1 MEDDCTTCV
10 TKKACYY
17 EYSSVEI
24 KYVFF
29 YLWLFVGVGISN
41 GRRKKRSR
49 ALHLQRSF
57 CYLTSE
63 MSNVYEHPIN

>member
-1 MEDDCTTCV
+1 MIV
-10 TKKACYY
+10 PPVLLKKLAIM
-17 EYSSVEI
+17 SIRRS
-24 KYVFF
+24 

-41 GRRKKRSR
+41 GRHKKRSR